1 MNWLDLSLII
11 ILIVSLIQGMRLG
24 MFGALINAS
33 SLFVGW
39 LLAGTL
45 SQILGDALSDSIA
58 SDTIV
63 TIIAY
68 VSVIVAAWIVGRSLW
83 KLLRPILGVAT
94 LGLMNAL
101 DRLGGVALGLL
112 MGLIICSA
120 CITGLSRL
128 AYNLVLPDTIV
139 TDLVIEDG
147 ALIHETKQVIEDSL
161 TESTLVPV
169 FLNAI
174 AIAPDNLLGFV
185 PSDFKVSLGIL
196 ENKIS
201 R

>member
-1 MNWLDLSLII
+1 
-11 ILIVSLIQGMRLG
+11 
-24 MFGALINAS
+24 MFWALINAS

-147 ALIHETKQVIEDSL
+147 ALIHETK
-161 TESTLVPV
+161 
-169 FLNAI
+169 
-174 AIAPDNLLGFV
+174 
-185 PSDFKVSLGIL
+185 
-196 ENKIS
+196 
-201 R
+201 

>member
-39 LLAGTL
+39 VLAGTL
-45 SQILGDALSDSIA
+45 SQIL
-58 SDTIV
+58 
-63 TIIAY
+63 
-68 VSVIVAAWIVGRSLW
+68 SVIVAAWIVGRSLW